1 MESSEVERASD
12 AARNTA
18 AALGLQVS
26 DAIVVHNSDRIALRL
41 LPCDVLVRIAPASWR
56 AGMEFEAVVAQR
68 LTEIGSP
75 VGELDPRVKHDVY
88 VSDGFA
94 MTFWTYYESVGDRR
108 AQQHLGM
115 TTSLGPADYA
125 RALAQL
131 HADLRQVDLT
141 APHVMDRVTE
151 WQQKVEAPKRTSEIR
166 DRDRDLLRETL
177 KSMIA
182 AIRSEDSVE
191 QLLHG
196 EPHPGNI
203 LDTKKGPLWIDLG
216 TLQRGPV
223 EYDLAYAPEE
233 VTEHYPEAN
242 QRLVQNFRI
251 LMWAGIATMRWN
263 QHDQYPRRD
272 YWRAESLNQLRTAL
286 ESSPG

>member
-1 MESSEVERASD
+1 MESAEVLRASE

-41 LPCDVLVRIAPASWR
+41 QPCDVLVRIAPASWR
-56 AGMEFEAVVAQR
+56 QGMEFEALVARR
-68 LTEIGSP
+68 LAEIGSP
-75 VGELDPRVKHDVY
+75 VGELDPRVELDVY
-88 VSDGFA
+88 ECDGFA
-94 MTFWTYYESVGDRR
+94 MTFWTYYESVSDRR

-125 RALAQL
+125 KALAQL
-131 HADLRQVDLT
+131 HADLRQMDLT
-141 APHVMDRVTE
+141 APHVMDRVAG
-151 WQQKVEAPKRTSEIR
+151 WQLQVEDPERTPELR
-166 DRDRDLLRETL
+166 DRDRELLRETL
-177 KSMIA
+177 KSMSA

-196 EPHPGNI
+196 EPHPGNV
-203 LDTKKGPLWIDLG
+203 LDTRKGPLWIDVG

-233 VTEHYPEAN
+233 VTEFYPEPN

-272 YWRAESLNQLRTAL
+272 YWRVESLNQFRTAL
-286 ESSPG
+286 ESSAG